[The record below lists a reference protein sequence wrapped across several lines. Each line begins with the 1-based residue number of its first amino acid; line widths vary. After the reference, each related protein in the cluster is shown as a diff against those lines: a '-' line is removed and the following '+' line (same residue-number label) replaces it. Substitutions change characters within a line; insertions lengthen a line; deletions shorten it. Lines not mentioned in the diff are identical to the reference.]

1 MGVKS
6 WLNQFF
12 GLIRGI
18 NCAGGRVIGRKL
30 LHESIF
36 LLDLLLDKRGSWEI
50 GRKNP
55 PESIFLARFTAFIGV
70 EKLIQGDFYFGRLW
84 EAFFGCFWGIG
95 GTLGTFWA
103 L

>member
-1 MGVKS
+1 M
-6 WLNQFF
+6 NQVFW
-12 GLIRGI
+12 
-18 NCAGGRVIGRKL
+18 VDSL
-30 LHESIF
+30 LY
-36 LLDLLLDKRGSWEI
+36 KRGSWVT

-84 EAFFGCFWGIG
+84 EAFWGCFWGLG
-95 GTLGTFWA
+95 GGLWGLLGLYNQLFA